1 MSNNSFVFTCF
12 YEFRNFLE
20 TYEGKC
26 LFDVYAK
33 VNYTRSLMKRIVL
46 VAGSYHLFNDL
57 DGAIVYAPRSCARP
71 LPRTTFV
78 RTRLILSND

>member
-1 MSNNSFVFTCF
+1 MRSFLHVFTSF
-12 YEFRNFLE
+12 E
-20 TYEGKC
+20 TSSKRKC

-78 RTRLILSND
+78 RTRLILSNDYSNP